1 MIGNDGN
8 MLQRAKVIVSQIIVA
23 LVVLPLLPEPVV
35 AESVVVRDHA
45 EVMLVCAREAIAPGD
60 TFTVG
65 LRMQLQPE
73 WHVYWTNPGDAG
85 LAPRVNWTLPTGF
98 SAGPLE
104 FPAPRRIPVGP
115 LMSFG
120 YDGEVIFLSQII
132 ADPDITPGAH
142 AKIRADID
150 WLICKVECIPGEA
163 VLNMEIPVES
173 TARVNDSWQSRF
185 TGLREKSPTTS
196 RDWDIAVKLL
206 SGELEL
212 SAIRRSASATAPRA
226 VHLYPERKGIIENA
240 ALQDF
245 SATADGFI
253 LRVPKNKMFLDSLT
267 ELRGLL
273 VADTDW
279 LGSGRTALQVA
290 APVTIATESS
300 PVVAAVDLPIWQV
313 LLFAFVGGLIL
324 NLMPCVLPV
333 LSIKVLGFVEQASKS
348 RNSIAVHNFMFLL
361 GVLVSFWVLA
371 ALLLSLQAGGEHL
384 GWGFQLQS
392 PAFLVVLS
400 AFMFLIGLNLF
411 GVFEVGTSLTGIGG
425 SRSAGRFGSFVAG
438 VTATIVATPC
448 TAPFMGTALGFAL
461 TQPAVVSLTV
471 FTALGLGMAAPY
483 MIVTSSPALL
493 KFVPRPGRWMETL
506 KQAMGFLLMATVVWL
521 AWVLGIQAGATAVA
535 LLLVALL
542 LCAVAAWI
550 LGRWGNL
557 ATELRPR
564 RLAQIS
570 AALVIIVGLAGVSG
584 NLPPAQAAGV
594 TVATGDGIQWEPF
607 SPQRVAQLR
616 QEGRPLLIDFT
627 AAWCLSCKVNEQVA
641 FGSGQVQKRID
652 ELELVAL
659 KADWTARDATIT
671 RALAEFGR
679 NSVPLYVLYPGNQ
692 GAPIV
697 LPELLTPGIVL
708 EALAQI
714 EG

>member
-1 MIGNDGN
+1 MIGIDSN
-8 MLQRAKVIVSQIIVA
+8 MPQRAKIFISQIIAA
-23 LVVLPLLPEPVV
+23 LALLALWP
-35 AESVVVRDHA
+35 ASMTASSSVVRDHA
-45 EVMLVCAREAIAPGD
+45 EVTLVCDREAIAPGD
-60 TFTVG
+60 TFTIG
-65 LRMQLQPE
+65 LCMKLEPE
-73 WHVYWTNPGDAG
+73 WHLYWTNPGDAG
-85 LAPRVNWTLPTGF
+85 LAPRLNWTLPSGF
-98 SAGPLE
+98 SAEPLE
-104 FPAPRRIPVGP
+104 FPVPKRIPAGP
-115 LMSFG
+115 MMSFG
-120 YDGEVIFLSQII
+120 YDGEVVFLSQII
-132 ADPDITPGAH
+132 AAPDIAAGER
-142 AKIRADID
+142 AKIRADVD
-150 WLICKVECIPGEA
+150 WLVCKVECIPGEA
-163 VLNMEIPVES
+163 VLGLDLPVKS
-173 TARVNDSWQSRF
+173 TAMVNDEWRSRF
-185 TGLREKSPTTS
+185 VEIREKLPTTS
-196 RDWDIAVKLL
+196 KDWDIAVRLL
-206 SGELEL
+206 PNELEL
-212 SAIRRSASATAPRA
+212 SATRRSASATAPRA
-226 VHLYPERKGIIENA
+226 LHLFPERKGIIDNA
-240 ALQDF
+240 ARQDF
-245 SATADGFI
+245 SATADGFT

-273 VADTDW
+273 VADADW
-279 LGSGRTALQVA
+279 LGAGRKALQFV
-290 APVTIATESS
+290 APVTMATDSL
-300 PVVAAVDLPIWQV
+300 PVVASVDLPIWQV

-333 LSIKVLGFVEQASKS
+333 LSIKVLGFIEQANQS
-348 RNSIAVHNFMFLL
+348 RNSIAAHNLLFLL
-361 GVLVSFWVLA
+361 GVLVSFWTLA
-371 ALLLSLQAGGEHL
+371 ALLMILQAGGEHL

-392 PAFLVVLS
+392 PTFLVVLS

-411 GVFEVGTSLTGIGG
+411 GVFEVGTSLTGIGN
-425 SRSAGRFGSFVAG
+425 SRSAGRIGSFITG
-438 VTATIVATPC
+438 VTTTIVATPC

-461 TQPAVVSLTV
+461 TQPAMISLAV

-483 MIVTSSPALL
+483 IIVTSSPALL
-493 KFVPRPGRWMETL
+493 KFVPKPGRWMETL

-542 LCAVAAWI
+542 TCSVAAWI
-550 LGRWGNL
+550 LGRWGSL
-557 ATELRPR
+557 AVEMRPR
-564 RLAQIS
+564 RIAQFS
-570 AALVIIVGLAGVSG
+570 AALVIIAGLVGVSG
-584 NLPPAQAAGV
+584 NLPSAQAAAVSAGSE
-594 TVATGDGIQWEPF
+594 AGIQWEPF

-652 ELELVAL
+652 ELDLVAL

-708 EALAQI
+708 EALAKI